1 LASGLET
8 RHNTINQFFITGP
21 RRTDIL
27 DRMKDRNALTLSV
40 PLMGLDD
47 PVETWLSLR
56 GVLAS
61 LDFMA
66 TYARRVAQY

>member
-1 LASGLET
+1 V
-8 RHNTINQFFITGP
+8 
-21 RRTDIL
+21 
-27 DRMKDRNALTLSV
+27 LTV
-40 PLMGLDD
+40 PLAGPPDRQLV
-47 PVETWLSLR
+47 PLSLR